1 MVLTTGKMLHDLR
14 SLT

>member
-1 MVLTTGKMLHDLR
+1 VLTTGKMLHDLR